1 MSGFLQDYCDAAILA
16 RGVPCPVDE
25 YHDDSLTTNKAK
37 TMNARFLRHF
47 LCTTLLAGATWSTS
61 AQELPPLTTG
71 QSLYLPIYSHLYHGD
86 VHPKTGRPSETLV
99 STHVSIR
106 NTDPRMPMKVGSA
119 RYFNTDGKLLREYL
133 PAPQTIAPLGTYELY
148 VPRSDSSGGS
158 GANFIIEW
166 TAERPINPPIVEAL
180 HADIREAR
188 TLLFV
193 TTAKPI
199 QMR

>member
-1 MSGFLQDYCDAAILA
+1 M
-16 RGVPCPVDE
+16 PCPVDE
-25 YHDDSLTTNKAK
+25 YHDRSLITNKAK
-37 TMNARFLRHF
+37 TMNARPLRHF
-47 LCTTLLAGATWSTS
+47 LCASLLAGAAWSAS
-61 AQELPPLTTG
+61 AQELPPLSSG

-106 NTDPRMPMKVGSA
+106 NTDPRLPLKVTSA
-119 RYFNTDGKLLREYL
+119 RYYNTTGSLLREFL
-133 PAPQTIAPLGTYELY
+133 TAPQSIPPLGTFELY

-166 TAERPINPPIVEAL
+166 SAERPINVPLVEAL